1 MLGRLPERCREDLL
15 HLGTVVHYPAHRTL
29 LRQGDGGRHVLL
41 LTQGVVKVESHS
53 EDGYAMLLA
62 VRVAG
67 DLVGEMAA
75 FEGRPRSGS
84 VIACGDVSARVIQM
98 EALTGYLTQHPDAM
112 VAVLGMLSARLRW
125 ANRRRLDFR
134 AYHASVRLARVL
146 VETAQTYGHAPQA
159 APQRWLLGV
168 TLTQAELASLA
179 ALGLATT
186 EKALADLARRGLVE
200 RGYREITISD
210 IPRLRAFA
218 KMSSENPY

>member
-1 MLGRLPERCREDLL
+1 M
-15 HLGTVVHYPAHRTL
+15 
-29 LRQGDGGRHVLL
+29 LL
-41 LTQGVVKVESHS
+41 LTRGVVKVESHS
-53 EDGYAMLLA
+53 EGGYAMLLA

-84 VIACGDVSARVIQM
+84 VVACGDVSARVIQM
-98 EALTGYLTQHPDAM
+98 EALTAYLTRHPDAM

-146 VETAQTYGHAPQA
+146 VETAQTYGHAPQS
-159 APQRWLLGV
+159 APRHWLLGV

-186 EKALADLARRGLVE
+186 EKALADLAKRGLVE
-200 RGYREITISD
+200 RGYREIIISD
-210 IPRLRAFA
+210 ISRLRAFA
-218 KMSSENPY
+218 RLSSENPY